1 MISMEMKCH
10 QKRII
15 LEFNQHMMSD
25 KMPYITY
32 ADMESLI
39 KKIDECANNPENS
52 SAIKLGEHNPC
63 GAQCQQFGHL
73 INIDEELKK
82 RFKNT
87 FKFFNNDINKSILL
101 LRKDVYPCKHMDD
114 WGNFNATT

>member
-1 MISMEMKCH
+1 
-10 QKRII
+10 
-15 LEFNQHMMSD
+15 MSD

-52 SAIKLGEHNPC
+52 SSIKLGEHNPC
-63 GAQCQQFGHL
+63 GVQCQQFWHL

-101 LRKDVYPCKHMDD
+101 LRKDVYHGKQL
-114 WGNFNATT
+114 